1 MMQQQEQILCAI
13 LDAGELL
20 LTAGAEVARVED
32 TIRRMAAAYGF
43 VRADVLTITASMIVT
58 AQLDDG
64 AVLTQTR
71 RILRRETNMRQIE
84 AVNALSREVCA
95 HPMPLEQF
103 HARLDAVRHMDDGP
117 RWRQPIAYLI
127 IAGAFAVFFG
137 GTWRDG
143 IAAMLCSIVLY
154 FIGQMGARI
163 DLQPLVLTPFSAAAM
178 CLAAIVTVW
187 IGLGQG
193 LDYIIIGNIMLLIP
207 GIAFV
212 TSLRDMIVGDT
223 ISGLLGA
230 FEALLRALA
239 IAAGCALVLMQLG
252 GTV

>member
-1 MMQQQEQILCAI
+1 
-13 LDAGELL
+13 
-20 LTAGAEVARVED
+20 
-32 TIRRMAAAYGF
+32 
-43 VRADVLTITASMIVT
+43 
-58 AQLDDG
+58 
-64 AVLTQTR
+64 
-71 RILRRETNMRQIE
+71 
-84 AVNALSREVCA
+84 
-95 HPMPLEQF
+95 
-103 HARLDAVRHMDDGP
+103 
-117 RWRQPIAYLI
+117 
-127 IAGAFAVFFG
+127 
-137 GTWRDG
+137 
-143 IAAMLCSIVLY
+143 
-154 FIGQMGARI
+154 MGARI
-163 DLQPLVLTPFSAAAM
+163 DLQPLVLTTFSAAAM